1 MNASIILII
10 GNYRISVG
18 GERWEIKLF
27 CYGQLDDKV
36 RNIEA
41 RDELRKVLNVKVNA
55 RYGAHFLNDS
65 SNFLQVVLCLNTYG
79 V

>member
-1 MNASIILII
+1 MNVSSILII

-27 CYGQLDDKV
+27 CYGQLHDKV

-41 RDELRKVLNVKVNA
+41 KDELHMVLNVKVKCK
-55 RYGAHFLNDS
+55 
-65 SNFLQVVLCLNTYG
+65 VWCLTFKMIAVILTGCFMFKYL
-79 V
+79 